1 MGTAT
6 GFTVFRPVEVVVRPG
21 SMLDF
26 LVRTLRLEVA
36 RPVEAL
42 GDAMTAFV
50 FVRKG
55 SEGEWSWERSW
66 GDQERVVKNGR
77 QRYMY

>member
-6 GFTVFRPVEVVVRPG
+6 GFTVLRPEEVVVRPG

-26 LVRTLRLEVA
+26 LVRTLRLEVLA

-42 GDAMTAFV
+42 GDAIV
-50 FVRKG
+50 GCG
-55 SEGEWSWERSW
+55 SGAEGDWFWERI
-66 GDQERVVKNGR
+66 
-77 QRYMY
+77 